1 MTTEDF
7 LLGRFGP
14 LMSIAD
20 VAGILGRSADGF
32 RVALYSDGDVSR
44 RLRPT
49 MVRIGRRVY
58 FRTLQLADALGLD
71 GGQENRAALPP
82 VPFVNSECD
91 MGRQRTIND
100 ANWRSVKMSGRTVED
115 RYALLYFLTSPFSNI
130 VGAYELVISIAAPE
144 MGWDSES
151 QLKPVI
157 KRLINEGFLE
167 CDQERGFIWVRDW
180 WDHNSAKMAVGPALI
195 KKTIEQIWKIPDQ
208 WRPAYLADFLHR
220 LDRNSKEFAALS
232 HEFGYRDEEV
242 MTPTATPADRVHG
255 LCPDPVD
262 RVPTPGS
269 EAVDRSSVN
278 TNGIYN
284 SINTTTTK
292 VIHNHSLPE
301 LSAAENSSLDK
312 LLSGIPDKDAQAL
325 VDEFCAAVRSPG
337 TIRTTPMQYLA
348 GLVKRYHAGSFAPGA
363 GIHVAQRR
371 SIEQQQLKRQ
381 SGIRIPSTVHDA
393 AQPHVPTSKGL
404 EERAKLKTMRAE
416 IAGRRQQGSA
426 L

>member
-1 MTTEDF
+1 
-7 LLGRFGP
+7 
-14 LMSIAD
+14 
-20 VAGILGRSADGF
+20 
-32 RVALYSDGDVSR
+32 
-44 RLRPT
+44 
-49 MVRIGRRVY
+49 
-58 FRTLQLADALGLD
+58 
-71 GGQENRAALPP
+71 
-82 VPFVNSECD
+82 

-167 CDQERGFIWVRDW
+167 CDQERGFVWVRDW
-180 WDHNSAKMAVGPALI
+180 WEHNSAKMAVGPALI
-195 KKTIEQIWKIPDQ
+195 KKTIEQIRKIPAQ
-208 WRPAYLADFLHR
+208 WRYAYLADFMPR

-232 HEFGYRDEEV
+232 QEFGYQEEDV
-242 MTPTATPADRVHG
+242 LAPTYVPAERVQG
-255 LCPDPVD
+255 PCPVPVA
-262 RVPTPGS
+262 REAAACG
-269 EAVDRSSVN
+269 EAVDRSAGN

-301 LSAAENSSLDK
+301 LSAAENSSVEK

-348 GLVKRYHAGSFAPGA
+348 GLVKRYRAGSFAPVA

-371 SIEQQQLKRQ
+371 STEQQQLKRQ
-381 SGIRIPSTVHDA
+381 SGIRIPSTAHDTE
-393 AQPHVPTSKGL
+393 QQRVPTSKEL
-404 EERAKLKTMRAE
+404 EERAKLKTVQ
-416 IAGRRQQGSA
+416 RQLS
-426 L
+426 

>member
-1 MTTEDF
+1 
-7 LLGRFGP
+7 
-14 LMSIAD
+14 
-20 VAGILGRSADGF
+20 
-32 RVALYSDGDVSR
+32 
-44 RLRPT
+44 
-49 MVRIGRRVY
+49 
-58 FRTLQLADALGLD
+58 
-71 GGQENRAALPP
+71 
-82 VPFVNSECD
+82 

-157 KRLINEGFLE
+157 KRLINEGLLE
-167 CDQERGFIWVRDW
+167 CDQERGFVWVRDW

-195 KKTIEQIWKIPDQ
+195 KKTIEQIWKIPSQ
-208 WRPAYLADFLHR
+208 WRHDYLADFMPR
-220 LDRNSKEFAALS
+220 LDSNSKEFAALS
-232 HEFGYRDEEV
+232 HTFGYQEEDV
-242 MTPTATPADRVHG
+242 LAQTCIPVERVQG
-255 LCPDPVD
+255 PCAVPVA
-262 RVPTPGS
+262 REAVACG
-269 EAVDRSSVN
+269 EAVDRSAGN

-292 VIHNHSLPE
+292 VIHNHNLPE
-301 LSAAENSSLDK
+301 LSAAENSSVEK

-348 GLVKRYHAGSFAPGA
+348 GLVKRYRAGTFAPVA
-363 GIHVAQRR
+363 GIHMAQRR

-381 SGIRIPSTVHDA
+381 SRIRIPSTVHDTE
-393 AQPHVPTSKGL
+393 QQRVPTSKEL
-404 EERAKLKTMRAE
+404 EERAKLKTIRAE
-416 IAGRRQQGSA
+416 IAGHRQQGSA